1 MPIKTM
7 TTEEIKKGKSKTDWA
22 KIDAMTDKKID
33 SGIATDPDTYE
44 LTDEEFDKLK
54 YASEIIPKVVKAYKR
69 TRGAQKAPTK
79 ESITIRLDADVVD
92 FFKSRGKGW
101 QVKINDAL
109 LDFVN
114 SH

>member
-1 MPIKTM
+1 MIIKTM
-7 TTEEIKKGKSKTDWA
+7 TTEKIKKGKSKTDWA
-22 KIDAMTDKKID
+22 KVDAMTDEEISK
-33 SGIATDPDTYE
+33 GIAVDPDTYE
-44 LTDEEFDKLK
+44 LTDEEFTKLK
-54 YASEIIPKVVKAYKR
+54 SASEIMPKIVKAYKR

-79 ESITIRLDADVVD
+79 ESITIRLDAAVVD

>member
-1 MPIKTM
+1 MAIKTM
-7 TTEEIKKGKSKTDWA
+7 TTEEIKKSKSKTDWA
-22 KIDAMTDKKID
+22 KVDAMTDEEIAK
-33 SGIATDPDTYE
+33 GIAADPDTYE
-44 LTDEEFDKLK
+44 MTNEELAKLK
-54 YASEIIPKVVKAYKR
+54 SASEVIPKVVKEYKR

-79 ESITIRLDADVVD
+79 ESITIRLDAGVVD

>member
-1 MPIKTM
+1 MAIKTIS
-7 TTEEIKKGKSKTDWA
+7 TEEMKKGKSKTDWA
-22 KIDAMTDKKID
+22 KIDAITDENIAK
-33 SGIATDPDTYE
+33 GIAADPDTYE
-44 LTDEEFDKLK
+44 LTDEELAKLK
-54 YASEIIPKVVKAYKR
+54 PANEIIPKVAKAYKR

-79 ESITIRLDADVVD
+79 ESITIRLDAAVVD
-92 FFKSRGKGW
+92 FFKSHGKGW